1 MGLGVSNGVDIR
13 LQSINEND
21 PQRLGQVLQGFL
33 MRLFQSP
40 EIMVA
45 FSTYSADTPH
55 LYLDLDRA
63 KAESLGVS
71 VSNVFTT
78 LQNYLGSRYVNDVN
92 IGNQVNKVMVQADW
106 PYRKAKEDIGNLT
119 VKSDSG
125 AMVPVSSLASI
136 RATAAPR
143 RVLRFNQFP
152 AASITAMPAPGVSSG
167 AAMKAVER
175 IARESLPR
183 GYTVDWSGM
192 SYQEAKVE
200 SQGLVLMGL
209 SLIFGYLFLVAQYE
223 SWTIPVPVML
233 SIVVAVAGALF
244 GIKMA
249 GLPLSIYA
257 QLGLILL
264 VGLASKNA
272 ILIVEFCKVER
283 EAGSSILEAARAGL
297 YERFRAVLMTA
308 FTFILGTLPMVFA
321 TGAGAN
327 SRLAIGLT
335 VCAGMTAATV
345 LGILVVPPL
354 YVMFQSLREYLKG
367 KFGTKMAAS
376 GK

>member
-1 MGLGVSNGVDIR
+1 
-13 LQSINEND
+13 
-21 PQRLGQVLQGFL
+21 
-33 MRLFQSP
+33 
-40 EIMVA
+40 MVA

-55 LYLDLDRA
+55 LYLELDRA
-63 KAESLGVS
+63 KAESMGVS
-71 VSNVFTT
+71 VSSVFTT
-78 LQNYLGSRYVNDVN
+78 LQNYLGSRYVNDIN
-92 IGNQVNKVMVQADW
+92 IGNQVNKVIVQADW
-106 PYRKAKEDIGNLT
+106 PFRKAKEDIGTLT
-119 VKSDSG
+119 VKSSSG
-125 AMVPVSSLASI
+125 EMVPISSLASLK
-136 RATAAPR
+136 AVAAPR

-152 AASITAMPAPGVSSG
+152 AASITAMPNPGVSSG

-175 IARESLPR
+175 VASRTLPE

-192 SYQEAKVE
+192 SYQERKVE
-200 SQGLVLMGL
+200 SQGMILMGL

-233 SIVVAVAGALF
+233 SIVVAVTGALF
-244 GIKMA
+244 GIKMV

-283 EAGSSILEAARAGL
+283 EAGKSIMEAARAGL
-297 YERFRAVLMTA
+297 HERFRAVLMTA

-321 TGAGAN
+321 TGAGAA

-367 KFGTKMAAS
+367 SLFS
-376 GK
+376 GKGNAGSDKTEEKHA